1 MCGKGGGSPCLWIC
15 YVFLFCTFMAFEH
28 NYNRACGISF
38 FIAFLTFINGGGKNV
53 IHNYYN
59 CIIKLK
65 AAIKRVGGSWL
76 THKASE
82 SGFKHTKCV

>member
-28 NYNRACGISF
+28 NYNRMCGISF

-65 AAIKRVGGSWL
+65 AERLKVKAR
-76 THKASE
+76 ASE
-82 SGFKHTKCV
+82 WAEIYLRTQ

>member
-38 FIAFLTFINGGGKNV
+38 FIAYLTFINKGGGKMSST
-53 IHNYYN
+53 
-59 CIIKLK
+59 IIIIAKNRSRLN
-65 AAIKRVGGSWL
+65 I
-76 THKASE
+76 
-82 SGFKHTKCV
+82 